1 MLPNNL
7 QSGVSKAQQRK
18 NDYNTN
24 IINLY
29 RNYYNN
35 CKKERT
41 DTMYTNQKDYEKLC
55 FNFKAAMEKEIL
67 APNVD
72 TIGLNKDYPMKWNIP
87 DGSYRQLL
95 IDLNISQSLP
105 IIKETIQKRKDAKS
119 MLYWVQKTTGTL
131 GGRKRRKT
139 KRRKTRKTKRRKSR
153 KSKR

>member
-18 NDYNTN
+18 IDYNTY

-29 RNYYNN
+29 RNYFNN

-41 DTMYTNQKDYEKLC
+41 ETYLTKTEDYKSSCLK
-55 FNFKAAMEKEIL
+55 FKADMEKVIL
-67 APNVD
+67 APDVD
-72 TIGLNKDYPMKWNIP
+72 TIGLNKNDPTKWNIP

-95 IDLNISQSLP
+95 IDLNIDQSLP
-105 IIKETIQKRKDAKS
+105 IIKETIQKRKNAKS
-119 MLYWVQKTTGTL
+119 MLYRLKKTTGTL
-131 GGRKRRKT
+131 GGRKRR
-139 KRRKTRKTKRRKSR
+139 RRGTRKSKGRKSR